1 MVIICSSFFYRKN
14 VHIRAQILMCLSSP
28 QLFYSFTVEH
38 NKKRNFS
45 FDLLLVNFDFTN
57 PLELEQTLSYVF
69 VQEH

>member
-1 MVIICSSFFYRKN
+1 MRQLFDRKN
-14 VHIRAQILMCLSSP
+14 VPIRAQFLLCLSSS
-28 QLFYSFTVEH
+28 QLLYSFSVEH
-38 NKKRNFS
+38 NKKRNFA